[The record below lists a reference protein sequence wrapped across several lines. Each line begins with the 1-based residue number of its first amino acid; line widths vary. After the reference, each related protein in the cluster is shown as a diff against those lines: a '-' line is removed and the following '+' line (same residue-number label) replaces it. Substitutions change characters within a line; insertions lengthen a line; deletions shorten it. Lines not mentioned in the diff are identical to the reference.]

1 MKLNDQIQSIPKE
14 EFNILKKFVKRSN
27 DIQGIKSKDLIYFSY
42 GFVKID
48 LPNLL
53 ETADFEEI
61 FISLVPKVKIN
72 KLNIQKAM
80 PFIFWVYDSLKNIIA
95 IEREYLSSTP
105 KLDLIS
111 AGIERLNELGELNTL
126 DAVASRF
133 NYKMEEIKEKPYH
146 EVFDLQRRMK
156 LEADIQEDLARIQK
170 DRSKQKKLH

>member
-1 MKLNDQIQSIPKE
+1 MKLNDQIQSISQD

-27 DIQGIKSKDLIYFSY
+27 TVQGITSKDLIYFSY

-53 ETADFEEI
+53 EEANFEDIFTA
-61 FISLVPKVKIN
+61 LLPGVKT
-72 KLNIQKAM
+72 KSLNIQKAL
-80 PFIFWVYDSLKNIIA
+80 PFIFWVYDSLKNVIA
-95 IEREYLSSTP
+95 IEKEYLSSTP
-105 KLDLIS
+105 KIDLMS

-133 NYKMEEIKEKPYH
+133 NYKMEEVKAKPYH
-146 EVFDLQRRMK
+146 EVFDLQRKMK

-170 DRSKQKKLH
+170 DKQKK